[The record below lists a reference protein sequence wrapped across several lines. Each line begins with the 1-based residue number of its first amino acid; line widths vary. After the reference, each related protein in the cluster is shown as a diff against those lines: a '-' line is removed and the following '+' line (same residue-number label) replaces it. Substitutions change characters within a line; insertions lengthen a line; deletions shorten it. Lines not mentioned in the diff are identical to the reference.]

1 MSMRGGTMTAGAC
14 TTSARALRFAFAGA
28 ALQIMLAPADA
39 AAQTWRTVEMARQL
53 VDTGALELSVHYG
66 GGRFSL
72 LPGNA
77 PILYD
82 ARIRYDEQRGMPEA
96 SYDPSARRLSF
107 QLELDGEPTQG
118 SRRFGEMRLALSPLV
133 TYDLDL
139 ELGAVEADIALGG
152 LALSSVR
159 VEAGASSSRV
169 SFDAANPVEME
180 ELDLHAGAASL
191 TVTGLANANA
201 GDLRVVA
208 GVGNVDLDFGG
219 RWTRD
224 IDATI
229 DVALGRA
236 RVRVPPGIGIRVEMS
251 RVLARFQHPDLVRQG
266 DAWVSADWE
275 TASHRLTLRM
285 NTTFGSVEIVRGND

>member
-1 MSMRGGTMTAGAC
+1 MSAGVVRAAVAGAM
-14 TTSARALRFAFAGA
+14 ALGT
-28 ALQIMLAPADA
+28 LMPVTV

-53 VDTGALELSVHYG
+53 GDTAAHEVSVLYG

-82 ARIRYDEQRGMPEA
+82 ARIRYDEQRGMPET
-96 SYDPSARRLSF
+96 SYDRAARRLTF
-107 QLELDGEPTQG
+107 HLELDEESNPGQ
-118 SRRFGEMRLALSPLV
+118 RRFGEMRLALSPSV

-169 SFDAANPVEME
+169 SFDAPNPVEMD
-180 ELDLHAGAASL
+180 ELDLHAGAASI
-191 TVTGLANANA
+191 TVSGLANANA
-201 GDLRVVA
+201 AEMRVVA

-219 RWTRD
+219 RWRRD
-224 IDATI
+224 INATV

-236 RVRVPPGIGIRVEMS
+236 RVRVPHGIGIRVEMS
-251 RVLARFQHPDLVRQG
+251 RVLARFQHPDLARQG

-285 NTTFGSVEIVRGND
+285 NTTFGSVEIVRGNE

>member
-1 MSMRGGTMTAGAC
+1 MSLRDGTLTLRPWA
-14 TTSARALRFAFAGA
+14 TSARALRSAFARA
-28 ALQIMLAPADA
+28 TLVIMLAPAA
-39 AAQTWRTVEMARQL
+39 VAAQTWRTVEMARQL
-53 VDTGALELSVHYG
+53 VDTAALEVSVQYG

-72 LPGNA
+72 LPGTER
-77 PILYD
+77 ILYD

-107 QLELDGEPTQG
+107 RLELDEEPTAG
-118 SRRFGEMRLALSPLV
+118 NRRFGEMRLALSPRV
-133 TYDLDL
+133 TYELDL

-180 ELDLHAGAASL
+180 ELDLHAGAASI

-201 GDLRVVA
+201 ADMRVVA

-236 RVRVPPGIGIRVEMS
+236 RVRVPPGVGIRVEMS
-251 RVLARFQHPDLVRQG
+251 RVLARFQHPNLARQG
-266 DAWVSADWE
+266 DGWVSADWE